1 MPMLLEVERGR
12 LFQVPKQEKAGVYT
26 RVIPNKNNTIKKTYI
41 QLTQKK
47 PEIYNLQRENVIWL
61 IKAKVCELYPEEKK
75 WRLIGDLILGG
86 VNVAAMRRVDG
97 MKIGMETKKPSRGS
111 CLGFCKRKWQQK

>member
-1 MPMLLEVERGR
+1 M
-12 LFQVPKQEKAGVYT
+12 AYT

-61 IKAKVCELYPEEKK
+61 IKAKVCELYPEKK
-75 WRLIGDLILGG
+75 NGD
-86 VNVAAMRRVDG
+86 
-97 MKIGMETKKPSRGS
+97 
-111 CLGFCKRKWQQK
+111 